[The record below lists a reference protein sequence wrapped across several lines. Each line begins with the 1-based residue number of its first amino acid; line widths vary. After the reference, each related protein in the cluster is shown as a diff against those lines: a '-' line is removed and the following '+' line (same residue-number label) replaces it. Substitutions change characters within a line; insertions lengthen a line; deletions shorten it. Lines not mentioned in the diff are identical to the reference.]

1 MLVTDDV
8 DVLHTATHII
18 TTTKETENA
27 NLRIDLKMHVSMCT
41 DTWTMVPTQQDHP
54 CVCGRTFTTETGMK
68 VHRMKKGYAYASLNA
83 QKHSV
88 PAMTDNNKMSGDLV
102 QVLPHN
108 AENAQAGHCED
119 ACQFPSDGLN
129 IKFPPS

>member
-54 CVCGRTFTTETGMK
+54 CVWQNLHHGNWYESPQDEEGVRICISECPETLCPC
-68 VHRMKKGYAYASLNA
+68 HDR
-83 QKHSV
+83 
-88 PAMTDNNKMSGDLV
+88 
-102 QVLPHN
+102 
-108 AENAQAGHCED
+108 
-119 ACQFPSDGLN
+119 
-129 IKFPPS
+129 